1 MGSEDIIPVDLRT
14 QPTISSALYEDLIHY
29 LKYATSA
36 YSLVCPH
43 PNGQTLVMQ
52 LSNPYTHIHGF
63 IARDDSRKELVVAL
77 RGSASVVD
85 AILDTQIALIPF
97 VCPGCDLPSGSRVHS
112 GFLAAWDSIVLEVSP
127 VVKLQLSTHTGYSLV
142 TAGHSLGGA
151 LAVFAAVHLKQNFD
165 TIVKLYTYGA
175 PRVGNKVFS
184 EYINSTFGEN
194 AYRVVHGNDGVPT
207 MIPRE
212 LGYQHHGVEYWQ
224 REDPASETTTV
235 KCDAEGEDPL
245 CSLAIPSRGIN
256 MAHTIYFGIFAT
268 TPFCL

>member
-112 GFLAAWDSIVLEVSP
+112 GFF
-127 VVKLQLSTHTGYSLV
+127 GC
-142 TAGHSLGGA
+142 LG
-151 LAVFAAVHLKQNFD
+151 LDRSRSESRRETAAVD
-165 TIVKLYTYGA
+165 
-175 PRVGNKVFS
+175 
-184 EYINSTFGEN
+184 
-194 AYRVVHGNDGVPT
+194 AYRIFPCYGRTFPWWCARCLRSS
-207 MIPRE
+207 P
-212 LGYQHHGVEYWQ
+212 
-224 REDPASETTTV
+224 SE
-235 KCDAEGEDPL
+235 AE
-245 CSLAIPSRGIN
+245 
-256 MAHTIYFGIFAT
+256 F
-268 TPFCL
+268 